1 MGRPMTALN
10 PLPFAEYLR
19 IRQSAQVSGAPGYY
33 LVRVTMPDGTIRE
46 DRAMQNKRPGLL
58 WITAF
63 LTRCGIV
70 AAD

>member
-1 MGRPMTALN
+1 MTAAK
-10 PLPFAEYLR
+10 PIPFAEYLA
-19 IRQSAQVSGAPGYY
+19 IRQTAVVSGAPGYY
-33 LVRVTMPDGTIRE
+33 LVQVTLPDGTVRE

-58 WITAF
+58 WVTAF